1 MGDFMCHF
9 YVAAGALHHGPV
21 NSGRL
26 LFASESSL
34 FQPNV
39 TYLEFSSDFV
49 FVFVSWCFSMGL
61 LANQKKK
68 VAGWGWVR
76 GGLNLPGA
84 GFELATL
91 RQAL

>member
-1 MGDFMCHF
+1 MCHF

-76 GGLNLPGA
+76 GGSICLEQGLSWR
-84 GFELATL
+84 L
-91 RQAL
+91 